1 MTNIAELF
9 ARDPL
14 KHTRKDVEEI
24 VAYFRS
30 TRKDFKEAG
39 TRAKAVGSAAP
50 KALTAKEQE
59 AKATGLSFDL

>member
-1 MTNIAELF
+1 MSTVAELF

-39 TRAKAVGSAAP
+39 VRAKST
-50 KALTAKEQE
+50 KTLTAKEQE
-59 AKATGLSFDL
+59 AKSTGLDFDL